1 MDISSWYEKS
11 RDSLLALIN
20 ESQSINIPEKYA
32 DELSFVQKKC
42 KENMF
47 EIAFLGEFQG
57 GKSTTFNALCDGRD
71 ISPRGIG
78 GGGIKTS
85 AAVISAQNISGDETK
100 DGMSEW
106 AEISYK
112 TEENLVKITFDIVV
126 KYGTEI
132 TKNIFDN
139 VKPVSE
145 EYVEKVKLS
154 NPQHKQWLLTDLEQ
168 IWQIYNQ
175 DKLSFSHDDL
185 DMLRI
190 GTIIVKFFGCSEYFD
205 IIKKEIS
212 SIDNFQHLVKFPID
226 WEQKWTNGFDT
237 SFSFEEISFVFVAAV
252 LLKIKSNNLA
262 RLGCRIT
269 DCPGLFANKYD
280 TDVALDAIRRA
291 DAVLYLVDGGRQIG
305 DTCLRSIKYI
315 KDCGML
321 DKIFIAANLKG
332 RHDYAKANI
341 IPSSQSS
348 LKNGGIETKIHPYNA
363 RLAFLAMQGKQIF
376 RNSACLTDLDYNN
389 IIEDAKSEDINSDD
403 VREIWPEF
411 VRNCGFNCKVQAL
424 RTVEELNDDS
434 LKLVLEHSGLE
445 EILTDLESDIITKKS
460 RSILYDNGSK
470 KVVKALIAYED
481 NLLSLE
487 NSLKEKEENVTQ
499 ELNIQRDLLATFI
512 SDARGK
518 IGNKRA
524 EVNSIYARNFANQII
539 DNAFNTYFFDTAS
552 KEFGR
557 VFVEESDRIQ
567 FSHKTYLQ
575 SVLDRTHSLLEEL
588 ITSQI
593 NNSMQM
599 FIAPCDDLQRYFDK
613 VNGLVEELNQYWIAQ
628 GLQDRCYLR
637 GLNINITCSASEIV
651 DSSVC
656 ASQVINMALDY
667 EKIKDINKKYYNN
680 IMRSIWGVLKWFLV
694 FPKIFQWC
702 FDNDSAPP
710 AQLVQK
716 IRVQLVNSI
725 TEVRMDLIDKIAE
738 GLITNVIEPQFN
750 NLENNVSE
758 ISGIFEKDRVQP
770 IEANLHKAKKEKE
783 AAIAEN
789 NHIRTQQIMP
799 LRERS
804 EEFSKQI
811 VSEMEE
817 YKILD
822 CDCVEEIKKSI
833 GDTFSSK
840 KTDNFMNVKAYFEHK
855 LKVFKSSYPKHAWIQ
870 PKNEPYQI
878 DGGWRQDFGDDSY
891 DFLSLTC
898 RTFDSNVFEVHGGI
912 REKWINEGAQ
922 GGKYGWPMSDEIDE
936 GNIRRSVFEHGS
948 IEWSELAGHEA
959 NGSLD

>member
-20 ESQSINIPEKYA
+20 ESQSINIPERYA
-32 DELSFVQKKC
+32 KELSFVQKKC
-42 KENMF
+42 SENMF

-71 ISPRGIG
+71 LSPRGIG

-85 AAVISAQNISGDETK
+85 AAVISAQNISGEETK
-100 DGMSEW
+100 EGMSEW

-112 TEENLVKITFDIVV
+112 TEEDLVKITFEIVV
-126 KYGTEI
+126 NYGTEI
-132 TKNIFDN
+132 TKNIFNGD
-139 VKPVSE
+139 KPVSSD
-145 EYVEKVKLS
+145 YNDKVKLS

-175 DKLSFSHDDL
+175 DKLRFSHEDL

-190 GTIIVKFFGCSEYFD
+190 STIIVKFFGCSEYFD

-280 TDVALDAIRRA
+280 RDVALDAIRRA

-305 DTCLRSIKYI
+305 DTCMKSINTI
-315 KDCGML
+315 KGCGML
-321 DKIFIAANLKG
+321 DKIFIAANLK
-332 RHDYAKANI
+332 RSHQFAKENI
-341 IPSSQSS
+341 IPVSQSS

-424 RTVEELNDDS
+424 KTVEELNDDS

-460 RSILYDNGSK
+460 RSILYDNGSE
-470 KVVKALIAYED
+470 KVVKALIAYEN

-552 KEFGR
+552 NKIA
-557 VFVEESDRIQ
+557 RI
-567 FSHKTYLQ
+567 FNEKNSGTYINKD
-575 SVLDRTHSLLEEL
+575 SFAGAVADATRPYLEEL
-588 ITSQI
+588 ITTQI
-593 NNSMQM
+593 NNSVQM

-628 GLQDRCYLR
+628 GLQDRCFLR
-637 GLNINITCSASEIV
+637 GLNLNITCSASEIV
-651 DSSVC
+651 DSSVY
-656 ASQVINMALDY
+656 SSRLVNMVLGH
-667 EKIKDINKKYYNN
+667 EEIKTIIGSLYNTL
-680 IMRSIWGVLKWFLV
+680 WTGVGEVFKWVLV
-694 FPKIFQWC
+694 VPKIIQWC
-702 FDNDSAPP
+702 SDNDSAPP
-710 AQLVQK
+710 AQLVGNV
-716 IRVQLVNSI
+716 RVQLISSI
-725 TEVRMDLIDKIAE
+725 NNVRMDLIDNLAE

-770 IEANLHKAKKEKE
+770 IEANFHMAKSEKE

-789 NHIRTQQIMP
+789 NQIRTQQIMP
-799 LRERS
+799 LREKI
-804 EEFSKQI
+804 EEFQNRI
-811 VSEMEE
+811 
-817 YKILD
+817 
-822 CDCVEEIKKSI
+822 
-833 GDTFSSK
+833 
-840 KTDNFMNVKAYFEHK
+840 
-855 LKVFKSSYPKHAWIQ
+855 
-870 PKNEPYQI
+870 
-878 DGGWRQDFGDDSY
+878 
-891 DFLSLTC
+891 
-898 RTFDSNVFEVHGGI
+898 I
-912 REKWINEGAQ
+912 REINE
-922 GGKYGWPMSDEIDE
+922 M
-936 GNIRRSVFEHGS
+936 NI
-948 IEWSELAGHEA
+948 
-959 NGSLD
+959 